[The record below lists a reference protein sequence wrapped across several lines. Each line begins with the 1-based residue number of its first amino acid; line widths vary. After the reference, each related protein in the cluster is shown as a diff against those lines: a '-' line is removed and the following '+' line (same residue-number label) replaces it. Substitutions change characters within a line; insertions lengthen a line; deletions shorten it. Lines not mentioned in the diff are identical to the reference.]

1 MWHDHMVVLTER
13 LRVFVSKNK
22 SADPG
27 CLPARVKLVLLFVNK
42 HLGSAL
48 GHVQV
53 DNPAWWTGFSKAVEA
68 IDYKSP
74 EWTMPLVNT
83 LAQAAVARP
92 PNRYTDSRDQHR
104 IRDGQGHREK
114 RVPDDVRQPIPT
126 NRRGEEPY
134 LRFLGDVI
142 CSGGTRDRCGHHKRV
157 HGWPTA
163 DIPRPEG
170 VGPRHEH
177 PPQRQGSRI
186 EAGSPWS

>member
-27 CLPARVKLVLLFVNK
+27 CLPARVKLVLLFVN
-42 HLGSAL
+42 
-48 GHVQV
+48 
-53 DNPAWWTGFSKAVEA
+53 NKAVEA

-104 IRDGQGHREK
+104 IRDGQGRREK